1 MEKTREKEYSFTT
14 GQFARLDKSY
24 RKHCGPT
31 AILNLVFT
39 LAGKEGKAV
48 TDQPEDVFRNIKTE
62 FVAVRFGNAFTR
74 S

>member
-39 LAGKEGKAV
+39 LAGKEGK
-48 TDQPEDVFRNIKTE
+48 P
-62 FVAVRFGNAFTR
+62 
-74 S
+74 